1 MNYEVKCRVIN
12 MAKMILDKKTTV
24 REVAK
29 EIGYSK
35 STVHKDL
42 REKLPLIDKNL
53 YHKVCELLE
62 YNKEIRHIRGGE
74 STKIHY
80 ALLKFPFEKYQGPL
94 KKSVHKLNP

>member
-1 MNYEVKCRVIN
+1 MNYEVRNRVIS
-12 MAKMILDKKTTV
+12 MANLILEKKSTV
-24 REVAK
+24 RDVAK
-29 EIGYSK
+29 EVGYSK

-42 REKLPLIDKNL
+42 REKLPLIDEIL
-53 YHKVCELLE
+53 YQKVCNLLE

-94 KKSVHKLNP
+94 KKPVHKQDQ